1 MHNHEQLQTRL
12 RHKEIIVM
20 DGAMGTEILRRGV
33 PTTLPLWSA
42 EALLTHPEV
51 AQKIHADYIAAGA
64 EIIIT
69 DTFRTTRWAFAKKGQ
84 AGKARDMTLLA
95 CQLVRQAIEQ
105 VKPAHPVYIAGSMAP
120 LEDCYSPELTP
131 SIEHLAREHYA
142 YATDLKAGG
151 VDFLL
156 LETMITLRETMAA
169 IQAAKNLAM
178 PFAVSFC
185 TNPQTALLGGE
196 TLENVLKEVE
206 QYDPL
211 FIGVNC
217 VSPETATRTLQA
229 LREITRRP
237 LSVYAQGD
245 GIPDNHQGW
254 QFNEEES
261 IEHYVA
267 RARRWLQE
275 GAQIIGG
282 CCGTSPAYIE
292 RLRQL
297 C

>member
-1 MHNHEQLQTRL
+1 MHNHEELQNRL
-12 RHKEIIVM
+12 RHKEIVLM
-20 DGAMGTEILRRGV
+20 DGGMGTEILRRGV

-42 EALLTHPEV
+42 EALLTHPDV
-51 AQKIHADYIAAGA
+51 VQRIHEDSIRAGA

-84 AGKARDMTLLA
+84 AEKARDMTLHA
-95 CQLVRQAIEQ
+95 CQLVHQAIKQ

-131 SIEHLAREHYA
+131 SNEHLAQEHYL
-142 YATDLKAGG
+142 YARDLKAGG

-156 LETMITLRETMAA
+156 LETMITLRETMSA
-169 IQAAKNLAM
+169 IQAAKKLAM

-185 TNPQTALLGGE
+185 TNPQTTLLGGE

-206 QYDPL
+206 QHDPL

-217 VSPETATRTLQA
+217 VSPETATHTLQA
-229 LREITRRP
+229 LRKLTSRP

-245 GIPDNHQGW
+245 GIPDNNQGW
-254 QFNEEES
+254 QFNEAEG
-261 IEHYVA
+261 IEHYA
-267 RARRWLQE
+267 MCAQSWLQE

-282 CCGTSPAYIE
+282 CCGTTPAYIE
-292 RLRQL
+292 RLRRL
-297 C
+297 F

>member
-1 MHNHEQLQTRL
+1 MYNYEHLQNRL
-12 RHKEIIVM
+12 RHKEIILM

-51 AQKIHADYIAAGA
+51 VQRIHEDAIAAGA

-69 DTFRTTRWAFAKKGQ
+69 NTFRTTSWTFAKKAQ
-84 AGKARDMTLLA
+84 AEKARDMTLRA
-95 CQLVRQAIEQ
+95 CQLVHQAIDRLQ
-105 VKPAHPVYIAGSMAP
+105 PAHPVYSAGSMAP

-131 SIEHLAREHYA
+131 SNEHLAREHYL
-142 YATDLKAGG
+142 YASDLKAGG

-169 IQAAKNLAM
+169 IQAAKKLAM

-185 TNPQTALLGGE
+185 TNPQTTLLGGE

-217 VSPETATRTLQA
+217 VSPETATRALQA
-229 LREITRRP
+229 LRQLTNRP

-245 GIPDNHQGW
+245 GIPDNNQGW
-254 QFNEEES
+254 QFNEAAG
-261 IEHYVA
+261 IEHYVTCA
-267 RARRWLQE
+267 QRWLQE

-292 RLRQL
+292 RLRRL
-297 C
+297 F